1 MLELDEEEFELLVL
15 LVLEL
20 ADEPVSLWF
29 ELLAVILDESLLA
42 LLLWGEL
49 QAIEESAKLMQINDV
64 IIILVALFTVHTP
77 SRELRD
83 EIVFPML

>member
-29 ELLAVILDESLLA
+29 ELLAVLLDESLLA
-42 LLLWGEL
+42 LLPWGEL

-64 IIILVALFTVHTP
+64 IIILAALFTVHTP
-77 SRELRD
+77 SKELRD

>member
-29 ELLAVILDESLLA
+29 ELLAVLVDESLLV

-64 IIILVALFTVHTP
+64 IIILAALFTVHTP
-77 SRELRD
+77 SRESWD